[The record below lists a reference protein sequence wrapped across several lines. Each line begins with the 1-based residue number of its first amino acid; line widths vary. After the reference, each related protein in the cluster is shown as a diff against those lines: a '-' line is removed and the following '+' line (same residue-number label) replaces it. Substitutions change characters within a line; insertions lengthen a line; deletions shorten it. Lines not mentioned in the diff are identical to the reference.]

1 MSVFKMV
8 SFFTVFEEIY
18 DAPSGTDEEDPPLA
32 AAFLLSVLSHTNA
45 LVSEFK
51 PLTSARPSTA
61 LKTGS
66 VRP

>member
-18 DAPSGTDEEDPPLA
+18 DAPSGMDEEVPLLV
-32 AAFLLSVLSHTNA
+32 AAFLLSVLSHMNA

-51 PLTSARPSTA
+51 PLTSARSRTA